1 MKAVVIYY
9 SFTGNTR
16 LVAEMLA
23 RDLGSELVEFT
34 CPAYRG
40 ALGGLR
46 QFWDIFTRGTPEIS
60 LPVHAVEKHDL
71 VIVAGPVWAARPAP
85 PLRSLV
91 KSRLGQHEKLAVFVT
106 CNGTSKRYPP
116 ERAMAEIVS
125 ACPSA
130 PLATHIFR
138 EAEIKSPML
147 AAEINAFAQILRQ
160 AAGPVAL
167 SAPKPASA
175 GKTPARH

>member
-23 RDLGSELVEFT
+23 RDLGAELVEFT
-34 CPAYRG
+34 CPPYRG
-40 ALGGLR
+40 RFGGLR
-46 QFWDIFTRGTPEIS
+46 QFWDVFTRGTPEIA
-60 LPVHAVEKHDL
+60 LPAHAIENHDL
-71 VIVAGPVWAARPAP
+71 VVVAGPVWAARPAP

-91 KSRLGQHEKLAVFVT
+91 RQKLSGSEKLAAFVT

-116 ERAMAEIVS
+116 EKAINEIVA
-125 ACPSA
+125 ACPST
-130 PLATHIFR
+130 PVATHIFR

-147 AAEINAFAQILRQ
+147 AAEINAFAQVLRQ
-160 AAGPVAL
+160 AAGP
-167 SAPKPASA
+167 APIASP
-175 GKTPARH
+175 KVVKISPARH